1 MKCKITSFIAGMLAT
16 LMLGSITVT
25 ALAADSGLTL
35 TAYPIKVLVNGEVFK
50 PKDVNGND
58 VLVFTYNGTTYAP
71 LRALAEAYGLEVG
84 YDATSNTATVNH
96 PTKAMP
102 STDFADQWTV
112 EEKPVTNYGTEKIY
126 TAKYNGSMSMNEFK
140 TWWKSMGS
148 STLRAE
154 AEKLAAE
161 AQGLVPSYSV
171 TMYFSYGSYN
181 LGTAYAF
188 GSYEASNF
196 DAAGVWIK

>member
-126 TAKYNGSMSMNEFK
+126 TAKYNGSMRM
-140 TWWKSMGS
+140 
-148 STLRAE
+148 
-154 AEKLAAE
+154 
-161 AQGLVPSYSV
+161 
-171 TMYFSYGSYN
+171 
-181 LGTAYAF
+181 
-188 GSYEASNF
+188 
-196 DAAGVWIK
+196 